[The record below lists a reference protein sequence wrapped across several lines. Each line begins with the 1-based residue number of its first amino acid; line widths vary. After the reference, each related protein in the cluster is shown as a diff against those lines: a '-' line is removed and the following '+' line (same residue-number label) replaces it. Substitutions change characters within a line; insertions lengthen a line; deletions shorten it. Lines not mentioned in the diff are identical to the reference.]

1 MAVYQINYDLRKQ
14 RNYAPL
20 YERLERYSMWCR
32 PLESCWVISTT
43 QSATQVRDH
52 LRAVMD
58 QDDGLLVTR
67 LEAEA
72 AWVNLDP
79 KVSEYLKEMLEKK
92 AA

>member
-20 YERLERYSMWCR
+20 YERLEGYSMWCR

-43 QSATQVRDH
+43 QSVTQVRDH

-58 QDDGLLVTR
+58 HDDGLLVTR
-67 LEAEA
+67 LSGEA
-72 AWVNLDP
+72 AWVNIAP